1 MISIVM
7 VIGSHQITYH
17 LRMIA
22 RSHHER
28 RKWELH
34 WPVICGIHRGRVTVF
49 DVTGY
54 CITNTKSWV
63 LQGGQRT

>member
-1 MISIVM
+1 MIFIVM
-7 VIGSHQITYH
+7 AIGSHQITYH

-28 RKWELH
+28 RKRELH

-49 DVTGY
+49 DVTG
-54 CITNTKSWV
+54 
-63 LQGGQRT
+63 